1 MDKKQIEKKR
11 KVIYKVH
18 IFDRQNLVTAPR
30 GIRLDIRRVC
40 HAVLSS
46 EHFDHSAE
54 VNVVFVDNAHIQ
66 QLNKQYRGK
75 DVPTDTLSFP
85 SGKDEYEINQETGA
99 KILGDIVLS
108 IEKANNQPT
117 IVVVKPKCFSNA
129 VDAAD
134 QLKQRHPIILDVTA
148 LDTDEAKRTV
158 DFISGTVYG
167 VNGDVQKVSS
177 GIFIATPASFEISGD
192 YLKGKAGA
200 GLDWSMFK

>member
-1 MDKKQIEKKR
+1 M
-11 KVIYKVH
+11 
-18 IFDRQNLVTAPR
+18 
-30 GIRLDIRRVC
+30 
-40 HAVLSS
+40 S
-46 EHFDHSAE
+46 
-54 VNVVFVDNAHIQ
+54 FVDAV
-66 QLNKQYRGK
+66 K
-75 DVPTDTLSFP
+75 DFVGF
-85 SGKDEYEINQETGA
+85 
-99 KILGDIVLS
+99 GDIDYEENDYVEEEMEQEEKPSFFSKKNKVLS

-134 QLKQRHPIILDVTA
+134 QLKQRHPVILDVTG

-158 DFISGTVYG
+158 DFIAGTVYG

-177 GIFIATPASFEISGD
+177 GIFIATPASFDISGD

>member
-1 MDKKQIEKKR
+1 M
-11 KVIYKVH
+11 
-18 IFDRQNLVTAPR
+18 N
-30 GIRLDIRRVC
+30 
-40 HAVLSS
+40 
-46 EHFDHSAE
+46 
-54 VNVVFVDNAHIQ
+54 FVDAV
-66 QLNKQYRGK
+66 K
-75 DVPTDTLSFP
+75 DFVGF
-85 SGKDEYEINQETGA
+85 
-99 KILGDIVLS
+99 GDIDYEENDFVEEEMEQEEKPSFFSKKNKVLS